1 MKTIN
6 NIEELSKHLGS
17 KLASSPW
24 IKIDQARI
32 NAFAEVTED
41 KQWIHLD
48 PVRAE
53 QESPYKNTIAHGFL
67 VLSLIPTLSQQ
78 SYRISGFSSVINYGL
93 NSVRF
98 ITPVVSGSRIRAHFT
113 PKSIIEKDAGRI
125 QVIST
130 VSIEIEGQPK
140 PACVAETMMLL
151 MP

>member
-1 MKTIN
+1 M
-6 NIEELSKHLGS
+6 GS

-24 IKIDQARI
+24 ITIDQARI

-48 PVRAE
+48 PVRAA

-78 SYRISGFSSVINYGL
+78 SYRISGFSSVLNYGL

-98 ITPVVSGSRIRAHFT
+98 ITPVVSGSCVRAHFS
-113 PKSIIEKDAGRI
+113 PKSIIEKDAGRF
-125 QVIST
+125 QVVST
-130 VSIEIEGQPK
+130 VNIEIEDQPK
-140 PACVAETMMLL
+140 PACIAETMMLL
-151 MP
+151 IP